1 MYKHQRPSRKDK
13 AKEKTD
19 RNKIVKPS
27 FSFALPKDNS
37 FNECC
42 LTHAKRSLRL
52 ISHVTKRERRFFTFK
67 EMNHERERERDPLIF
82 PGKWSN
88 DKKAYTIKIGNRTY
102 ARGQKLTRSIFSYS
116 SRISRLTSIFLY
128 LIRTSSLR
136 WPVFS
141 NGNSIIIQRG
151 RYAFRFPGRTE
162 EREIIYSVRALKL
175 ASNVFR
181 FASAS
186 NFQTNSAVARF
197 IRTLAFFNATLDK

>member
-1 MYKHQRPSRKDK
+1 M
-13 AKEKTD
+13 
-19 RNKIVKPS
+19 
-27 FSFALPKDNS
+27 
-37 FNECC
+37 
-42 LTHAKRSLRL
+42 
-52 ISHVTKRERRFFTFK
+52 RERY
-67 EMNHERERERDPLIF
+67 PLIF

-88 DKKAYTIKIGNRTY
+88 DKEAYTIKIGNRTY

-116 SRISRLTSIFLY
+116 PRISRLTSIFLY

-141 NGNSIIIQRG
+141 DGNSIITQRG
-151 RYAFRFPGRTE
+151 SYAFRFPGLAE

-186 NFQTNSAVARF
+186 NFQKNSAAARF
-197 IRTLAFFNATLDK
+197 IRTLAFFNATLDKYRHEIRALLKRSWPTNI